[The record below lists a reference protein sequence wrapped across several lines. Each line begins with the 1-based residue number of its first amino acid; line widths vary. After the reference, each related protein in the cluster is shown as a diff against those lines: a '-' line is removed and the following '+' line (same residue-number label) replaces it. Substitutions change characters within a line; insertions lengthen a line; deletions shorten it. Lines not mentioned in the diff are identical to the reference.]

1 MSPCR
6 TVGALFA
13 LQMLLP
19 SAALAD
25 EGAPSTGGE
34 AAEPAEGAPP
44 AALPPEALST
54 ATAPAPLGKRQLDW
68 LEPKRSQLDQ
78 NPYGSTDFTAYTL
91 ELGEWRVGLGS
102 VGVGA
107 LPRTHLSVSP
117 PLYALGIVNGAAKV
131 NLVRIGPV
139 DLALGGQAYRL
150 GIGEFSGRQLGAGAM
165 SSVRLTAPW
174 SLHVGGQYNMF
185 SATGL
190 PDLSDPPLLLGLAAP
205 DLANYQEQV
214 SGVVGG
220 APLDVTARSVT
231 MKVATDVRFNRRDSL
246 VLQASGMVWSEVDS
260 EVSAE
265 QLPPLMNLDKALAGS
280 SSTPLRDSYVAS
292 LAWQFS
298 WKRADLRV
306 GGGVSSV
313 PGAWLLQSTELAW
326 RLGGP
331 TRSSERR
338 MRATWR
344 ENRRDAL
351 RGGSRRGADD
361 GPRG

>member
-1 MSPCR
+1 MSPRC
-6 TVGALFA
+6 TVGALLA

-19 SAALAD
+19 VAA
-25 EGAPSTGGE
+25 
-34 AAEPAEGAPP
+34 PAEEEAPTAAGTADGTSADDAP
-44 AALPPEALST
+44 ALPPEALSS
-54 ATAPAPLGKRQLDW
+54 ATAPAPIGARQLDW

-91 ELGEWRVGLGS
+91 ELGEWRIGLGS

-131 NLVRIGPV
+131 NLVRVGPV

-150 GIGEFSGRQLGAGAM
+150 AIGEFSGRQLGAGAM

-174 SLHVGGQYNMF
+174 SLHVGGQFNLF

-190 PDLSDPPLLLGLAAP
+190 PDLSDPPLLLGLVAP

-220 APLDVTARSVT
+220 APLDVAARSVT
-231 MKVATDVRFNRRDSL
+231 MKVATDVRLNRRDSL

-260 EVSAE
+260 DVSAE

-280 SSTPLRDSYVAS
+280 SATPLRDSYVAS

-351 RGGSRRGADD
+351 RGAARGGEPTA
-361 GPRG
+361 PRG

>member
-1 MSPCR
+1 MSPPR

-19 SAALAD
+19 VAALA
-25 EGAPSTGGE
+25 EEGE
-34 AAEPAEGAPP
+34 ATTSGVAPEASAEAPP
-44 AALPPEALST
+44 ALPPEALSS
-54 ATAPAPLGKRQLDW
+54 ATAPAPIGARQLDW

-91 ELGEWRVGLGS
+91 ELGEWRIGLGS

-131 NLVRIGPV
+131 NLVRVGPV

-150 GIGEFSGRQLGAGAM
+150 AIGEFSGRQLGAGAM

-174 SLHVGGQYNMF
+174 SLHVGGQFNLF

-190 PDLSDPPLLLGLAAP
+190 PDLSDPPLLLGLVAP

-220 APLDVTARSVT
+220 APLDVAARSVT
-231 MKVATDVRFNRRDSL
+231 MKVATDVRLNRRDSL
-246 VLQASGMVWSEVDS
+246 VLQASGMVWSDVDS
-260 EVSAE
+260 DVSEE

-280 SSTPLRDSYVAS
+280 SATPLRDSYVAS

-351 RGGSRRGADD
+351 RGASHGGAPTA
-361 GPRG
+361 PRG